1 MFCDQCGA
9 PLQLGQQRCARCGKE
24 VLRRIEAVYVQRNRV
39 QEHVRLLAILW
50 MAYSA
55 LTVVGG
61 IVLIVIS
68 NTLFGRLS
76 QAGPPP
82 EVTSWL
88 RPFLTVIGSLIL
100 AKAAASLIAGLGLL
114 QREPWG
120 RTLTLV
126 VGFISLFNIP
136 IGTALGVYTLWV
148 LLPAQS
154 EEEYRAFSQARA
166 A

>member
-9 PLQLGQQRCARCGKE
+9 PLQSGQQRCARCGKV

-68 NTLFGRLS
+68 NTLFGRFS
-76 QAGPPP
+76 QAGPSP

>member
-9 PLQLGQQRCARCGKE
+9 PLQSGQQRCARCGKE
-24 VLRRIEAVYVQRNRV
+24 VHRRIEAVYVQRNRV

-68 NTLFGRLS
+68 NTLFGRFS
-76 QAGPPP
+76 QAGPSP

-88 RPFLTVIGSLIL
+88 RPFLTVIGYLIL

>member
-9 PLQLGQQRCARCGKE
+9 PLQSGQQRCARCGKE

-154 EEEYRAFSQARA
+154 DEEYRAFSQARA

>member
-9 PLQLGQQRCARCGKE
+9 ALQAGQQRCARCGKE
-24 VLRRIEAVYVQRNRV
+24 VIRRVEAVYVQKNRV
-39 QEHVRLLAILW
+39 QEHVRLLGILW

-55 LTVVGG
+55 LFVIGG
-61 IVLIVIS
+61 IILVVIA
-68 NTLFGRLS
+68 NTLFGRFS

-88 RPFLTVIGSLIL
+88 RPFLTVIGYLIL
-100 AKAAASLIAGLGLL
+100 AKAAAGLITGWGLL
-114 QREPWG
+114 DRQPWG
-120 RTLTLV
+120 RILALV
-126 VGFISLFNIP
+126 VGFISLFSIP

-148 LLPAQS
+148 LLPARS
-154 EEEYRAFSQARA
+154 DEEYRAFSQAQA

>member
-9 PLQLGQQRCARCGKE
+9 PLQSGQQRCARCGKE
-24 VLRRIEAVYVQRNRV
+24 VIRRIEAVYVQKNRV
-39 QEHVRLLAILW
+39 QEHVRLLGILW

-55 LTVVGG
+55 LNVVGG
-61 IVLIVIS
+61 IVLVVLA
-68 NTLFGRLS
+68 NTLFGRFS

-82 EVTSWL
+82 EGTSWL
-88 RPFLTVIGSLIL
+88 RPFLTVIGYLIL
-100 AKAAASLIAGLGLL
+100 AKAAAGLITGWGLV

-120 RTLTLV
+120 RILALV

-148 LLPAQS
+148 LLPARS
-154 EEEYRAFSQARA
+154 DEEYHAFSQAQA
-166 A
+166 T

>member
-9 PLQLGQQRCARCGKE
+9 PLQPAQQRCARCGKE
-24 VLRRIEAVYVQRNRV
+24 VIGQKSRV
-39 QEHVRLLAILW
+39 QEHVRLLGILW

-55 LTVVGG
+55 LNVVGG
-61 IVLIVIS
+61 IILVVIS
-68 NTLFGRLS
+68 NTLFGRFS

-88 RPFLTVIGSLIL
+88 RPFLTVIGCLIL
-100 AKAAASLIAGLGLL
+100 AKAAAGLITGWGLL

-120 RTLTLV
+120 RILALV

-148 LLPAQS
+148 LLPARS
-154 EEEYRAFSQARA
+154 DEEYRAFSQAQA

>member
-9 PLQLGQQRCARCGKE
+9 PLQSGQQRCARCGKE

-68 NTLFGRLS
+68 NTLFGRFS

-88 RPFLTVIGSLIL
+88 RPFLTVIGYLIL
-100 AKAAASLIAGLGLL
+100 SKAAASLIAGLGLL

-154 EEEYRAFSQARA
+154 DEEYRAFSRARA

>member
-9 PLQLGQQRCARCGKE
+9 PLQPGQQRCARCGKE
-24 VLRRIEAVYVQRNRV
+24 VIGRIETLYVQKNRV
-39 QEHVRLLAILW
+39 QEHVRLLGILW

-55 LTVVGG
+55 LNVVGG
-61 IVLIVIS
+61 IILVVIS
-68 NTLFGRLS
+68 NTLFGRFS

-88 RPFLTVIGSLIL
+88 RPFLTVIGCLVL
-100 AKAAASLIAGLGLL
+100 AKAAGGLVAGWGLL
-114 QREPWG
+114 QRQSWG
-120 RTLTLV
+120 RILTLV

-148 LLPAQS
+148 LLPARS
-154 EEEYRAFSQARA
+154 DEEYRAFSEAQAA
-166 A
+166 

>member
-9 PLQLGQQRCARCGKE
+9 PLQPGQQRCARCGKE
-24 VLRRIEAVYVQRNRV
+24 VIGRIAAVYVQKNRV

-55 LTVVGG
+55 LNVVGG
-61 IVLIVIS
+61 IILVVIS
-68 NTLFGRLS
+68 NTLFGRFS

-88 RPFLTVIGSLIL
+88 RPFLTVIGCLVL
-100 AKAAASLIAGLGLL
+100 AKAAGGLIAGWGLL

-120 RTLTLV
+120 RILRLV
-126 VGFISLFNIP
+126 VGFISLFNIS
-136 IGTALGVYTLWV
+136 IGTALGVYTLRL
-148 LLPAQS
+148 LLPARS
-154 EEEYRAFSQARA
+154 VGG
-166 A
+166 

>member
-9 PLQLGQQRCARCGKE
+9 PLQPGQQRCARCGKE
-24 VLRRIEAVYVQRNRV
+24 VIRRIEAVYVQKNRV
-39 QEHVRLLAILW
+39 QEHARLLGILW
-50 MAYSA
+50 MAYTA
-55 LTVVGG
+55 LNVVGG
-61 IVLIVIS
+61 IILIVIS
-68 NTLFGRLS
+68 NTLFGRFS

-88 RPFLTVIGSLIL
+88 RPLLTGIAWLIL
-100 AKAAASLIAGLGLL
+100 AKAAASLIAGWGLL

-120 RTLTLV
+120 RILALV
-126 VGFISLFNIP
+126 VGFISLFNVP

-148 LLPAQS
+148 LLPARS
-154 EEEYRAFSQARA
+154 DEEYRVFSQPQA

>member
-9 PLQLGQQRCARCGKE
+9 PLQPGQQRCARCGKE
-24 VLRRIEAVYVQRNRV
+24 VIRRIEAVYVQKNRV
-39 QEHVRLLAILW
+39 QEHVRLLGILW
-50 MAYSA
+50 MAYTA

-61 IVLIVIS
+61 IILIVIS
-68 NTLFGRLS
+68 NTLFSRFS

-88 RPFLTVIGSLIL
+88 RPFLTVIGCLIL

-120 RTLTLV
+120 RALALV

-148 LLPAQS
+148 LLPARS
-154 EEEYRAFSQARA
+154 DEEYRAFSQAQA

>member
-9 PLQLGQQRCARCGKE
+9 PLQPSQQRCARCGKE
-24 VLRRIEAVYVQRNRV
+24 VIKRIEAVDVQKNRV
-39 QEHVRLLAILW
+39 QEHVRLLGILW

-55 LTVVGG
+55 LNVVGG
-61 IVLIVIS
+61 IILIVIS
-68 NTLFGRLS
+68 NTLFGRFS

-88 RPFLTVIGSLIL
+88 RPFLTVIGCLIL
-100 AKAAASLIAGLGLL
+100 AKAAASIIAGWGLL

-120 RTLTLV
+120 RTLALV

-148 LLPAQS
+148 LLPARS
-154 EEEYRAFSQARA
+154 DEEYRAFSQAQA

>member
-9 PLQLGQQRCARCGKE
+9 PLQPGQQRCAGCGKE

-88 RPFLTVIGSLIL
+88 RPFLTVIGYLIL

-154 EEEYRAFSQARA
+154 DEEYRAFSQARA

>member
-1 MFCDQCGA
+1 
-9 PLQLGQQRCARCGKE
+9 
-24 VLRRIEAVYVQRNRV
+24 VIRRIEAVYVQKNRV
-39 QEHVRLLAILW
+39 QEHVRLLGILW
-50 MAYSA
+50 MAYTA
-55 LTVVGG
+55 LHVVGG
-61 IVLIVIS
+61 IILIAIS
-68 NTLFGRLS
+68 HTLFGRFS

-88 RPFLTVIGSLIL
+88 RPFLTVIGYLIL
-100 AKAAASLIAGLGLL
+100 AKAAAGLIAGLGLL

-120 RTLTLV
+120 RTLALV

-148 LLPAQS
+148 LLPARS
-154 EEEYRAFSQARA
+154 DEEYRAFSQAQA

>member
-9 PLQLGQQRCARCGKE
+9 PLQPGQQRCARCGKE
-24 VLRRIEAVYVQRNRV
+24 VIRRIEAVYVQKNRV
-39 QEHVRLLAILW
+39 QEHVRLLGILW

-55 LTVVGG
+55 LNVVGG
-61 IVLIVIS
+61 IILIVIS
-68 NTLFGRLS
+68 NTLFGRFS
-76 QAGPPP
+76 QAGPPH

-88 RPFLTVIGSLIL
+88 RPFLTVIGFLVL
-100 AKAAASLIAGLGLL
+100 AKAAASVIAGLGLL

-120 RTLTLV
+120 RTLALV
-126 VGFISLFNIP
+126 VAFISLFNIP

-148 LLPAQS
+148 LLPTRS
-154 EEEYRAFSQARA
+154 DEEYRAFSHAPA

>member
-9 PLQLGQQRCARCGKE
+9 PLQSGQQRCARCGKE

-39 QEHVRLLAILW
+39 QEHVRLRAILW

-88 RPFLTVIGSLIL
+88 RPFLTVIGYLIL

>member
-9 PLQLGQQRCARCGKE
+9 PLQSGQQRCARCGKE

-50 MAYSA
+50 MAYSG

-68 NTLFGRLS
+68 NTLFGRFS

-88 RPFLTVIGSLIL
+88 RPFLTVIGYLIL

-154 EEEYRAFSQARA
+154 DEEYRAFSRARA

>member
-9 PLQLGQQRCARCGKE
+9 PLQPGQQRCGRCGKE
-24 VLRRIEAVYVQRNRV
+24 VIRRIEAVYVQKNRV
-39 QEHVRLLAILW
+39 QEHVRLLGILW

-55 LTVVGG
+55 LSVVGG
-61 IVLIVIS
+61 IILIVIS
-68 NTLFGRLS
+68 NTLFGRFS

-88 RPFLTVIGSLIL
+88 GPFLTAIGCLIL
-100 AKAAASLIAGLGLL
+100 AKAAASIIAGWGLL

-120 RTLTLV
+120 RTLALV

-154 EEEYRAFSQARA
+154 DEEYRAFSQAQA